1 MLTERRL
8 LTIALVV
15 LVLLAGC
22 SGAGGGNDAGGEP
35 EVVDAEGAATEAPPS
50 DGNGGAAGGDAGEG
64 QASRQAIQPQ
74 QRAIIK
80 TGTVRLRV
88 ELFDTARS
96 ELVAAA
102 ESRGG
107 YVASSSS
114 TTHRSGNRTWTE
126 GMLVLKVPSDDFDSA
141 FAAVKAAGEVRNSES
156 DTKDVTDRLVDIEA
170 RLENLRAQRDR
181 LRTLYQEANDT
192 EAVLQVGDRLSE
204 VQGEIERLE
213 AQKRA
218 LEGRVAYATIR
229 VEFSEERPPKPT
241 PTPEPGY
248 HETPLGSAFLS
259 SVNGVVVSL
268 KTIAVTFAYL
278 APYLLTFGLPIVG
291 ATFVIWRRR
300 EIRGLFGD

>member
-22 SGAGGGNDAGGEP
+22 SGAGGGNDGGDP
-35 EVVDAEGAATEAPPS
+35 EVVDEEGAATGDPS
-50 DGNGGAAGGDAGEG
+50 SDSDGGAAGGDAGEG
-64 QASRQAIQPQ
+64 EANRQAIQPQ

-80 TGTVRLRV
+80 TGTVRLSV
-88 ELFDTARS
+88 ESFDTARS

-107 YVASSSS
+107 YVAGSSS
-114 TTHRSGNRTWTE
+114 TTHSNGNRTWTE
-126 GMLVLKVPSDDFDSA
+126 GTLVLKVPSDDFDGA
-141 FAAVKAAGEVRNSES
+141 FADVKAVGEVRNSES

-181 LRTLYQEANDT
+181 LRTLYREANDT

-213 AQKRA
+213 AEKRA

-259 SVNGVVVSL
+259 SVNGVIVSL
-268 KTIAVTFAYL
+268 KTLAVTFAYL
-278 APYLLTFGLPIVG
+278 APYLLTFGLPIAGGV
-291 ATFVIWRRR
+291 FVIWRRR